1 MWTESILI
9 DAYLSNSLP
18 SSVLNRKSPFELPYG
33 LKPKLSHLR
42 SFRCLCFSS
51 ILKNSNKFSAR
62 SEKCVLIGF
71 STTKKAYKKHSDD
84 QTSSHPNDD
93 GRGNHTLYDD
103 GNVHPCSISPHTSDP
118 IVRMSSRSGKMLA
131 KFNDYVVG
139 SSVKSGVEKFVSYFN
154 LSPSNYYAKI
164 VDTPLPKNTTLNHIE
179 YEDDKLLSNI
189 RNYQKLVGKLI
200 YLTNTRLGI
209 SSFVHCLSQY
219 MHAPLESHLED
230 ALRVLRSSAE
240 AKYKSMAFVTCEVI
254 WLSNLLN
261 DMGVKDLLHIV
272 LYCDNRSTIQ
282 ITANLVFH
290 EKSKHFKFDVHLVR
304 EKVAS

>member
-1 MWTESILI
+1 
-9 DAYLSNSLP
+9 
-18 SSVLNRKSPFELPYG
+18 
-33 LKPKLSHLR
+33 
-42 SFRCLCFSS
+42 
-51 ILKNSNKFSAR
+51 
-62 SEKCVLIGF
+62 
-71 STTKKAYKKHSDD
+71 KHSDD
-84 QTSSHPNDD
+84 QNSSRPNDD
-93 GRGNHTLYDD
+93 RRGNHTLYND
-103 GNVHPCSISPHTSDP
+103 GNVHPCTISPHTFDP
-118 IVRMSSRSGKMLA
+118 AVKMSSRFGKMLA

-139 SSVKSGVEKFVSYFN
+139 SSVKSGVEKFYG
-154 LSPSNYYAKI
+154 LLDAKT

-240 AKYKSMAFVTCEVI
+240 AEYKSMAFATCEVI

-272 LYCDNRSTIQ
+272 LYCDNRSTVQ